1 MDMQEVSFQEYKE
14 LFPSPKIAFDTV
26 AFAEL
31 NKNKCQ
37 SVHYLIF
44 RDTKIRLG
52 IIVGER
58 ENLLCCPY
66 SAPFSIFESN
76 KEERLEHYERFVQE
90 LKEFALKKGKNL
102 RIVLPPSIYGSVV
115 SKMFSSLMRSD
126 ARVVYTDL
134 NYHYPLYK
142 FAHYCDFLERGTRN
156 KFYNSQKNDFQFVKL
171 DTSIDCDVERAYCV
185 IKQNRKERG
194 FPLRMTLQ
202 DVLATR
208 KIIKADFFVM
218 SYEGVDVAA
227 AQVFHVAKDM
237 AQVIYWGDLPQ
248 YSHLRTM
255 NFFTYKVFEYYS
267 QTNIQI
273 LDIGPSTEE
282 GIPNYGLCEFKENI
296 GCEVTLK
303 HTMEL

>member
-31 NKNKCQ
+31 NKNKCKN
-37 SVHYLIF
+37 VHYLIF

-52 IIVGER
+52 LIAGEK
-58 ENLLCCPY
+58 ENLLCSPY
-66 SAPFSIFESN
+66 SAPFSLFESN
-76 KEERLEHYERFVQE
+76 KLERIEHYEQFVQE

-115 SKMFSSLMRSD
+115 SKMFSSLMRAN
-126 ARVVYTDL
+126 ARIVYTDL

-142 FAHYCDFLERGTRN
+142 FAHYCDFLERSARKN
-156 KFYNSQKNDFQFVKL
+156 FHNSENVCFNFLKL
-171 DTSIDCDVERAYCV
+171 DTDADCDVERAYIV
-185 IKQNRKERG
+185 IKKNREERG

-208 KIIKADFFVM
+208 KIINADFFVM
-218 SYEGVDVAA
+218 SYEGIDVAA
-227 AQVFHVAKDM
+227 AQVFHVAKDI

-282 GIPNYGLCEFKENI
+282 GVPNYGLCEFKENI

-303 HTMEL
+303 HTLLI

>member
-1 MDMQEVSFQEYKE
+1 MQEVSFQEYKE
-14 LFPSPKIAFDTV
+14 LFSSPQIAFDTV

-52 IIVGER
+52 LIVGER
-58 ENLLCCPY
+58 EPQLYCPY

-76 KEERLEHYERFVQE
+76 KEERLEHYEQFVQE
-90 LKEFALKKGKNL
+90 LKDFALKKGKKL

-115 SKMFSSLMRSD
+115 SKMFTSFMRAN
-126 ARVVYTDL
+126 ARLIYTDL

-142 FAHYCDFLERGTRN
+142 FAHYCDFLERSARKNFHNSEKVGF
-156 KFYNSQKNDFQFVKL
+156 KFFKL
-171 DTSIDCDVERAYCV
+171 NADIDCDVERAYHV
-185 IKQNRKERG
+185 IKQNRQERG

-202 DVLATR
+202 NVLATR
-208 KIIKADFFVM
+208 KIINADFFVM
-218 SYEGVDVAA
+218 SYEGIDVAA

-267 QTNIQI
+267 QTSIQV
-273 LDIGPSTEE
+273 LDIGPSTED
-282 GIPNYGLCEFKENI
+282 GVPNYGLCEFKENI
-296 GCEVTLK
+296 GCEITLK
-303 HTMEL
+303 HTIEL